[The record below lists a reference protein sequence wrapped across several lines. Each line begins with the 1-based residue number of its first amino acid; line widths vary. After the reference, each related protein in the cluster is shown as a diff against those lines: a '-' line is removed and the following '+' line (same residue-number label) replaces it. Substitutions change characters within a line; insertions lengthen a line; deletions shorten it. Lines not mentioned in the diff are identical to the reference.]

1 MRAFRYT
8 TTPSSVDDDFA
19 ICPNGRMDMCLCC
32 QANVSFVLQLMMT
45 FLYVK
50 RHIWVCAC
58 VVKPTFST
66 SMSKRTYGH
75 VLVLPSR
82 RLGRPAVDDDFVI
95 RHRNI
100 SMFHVLGKESS
111 RKFHKITITIEG
123 WLKLGQFPSKIYFNE
138 LFSVKVTG

>member
-1 MRAFRYT
+1 MFILNT
-8 TTPSSVDDDFA
+8 ESVIETKSS
-19 ICPNGRMDMCLCC
+19 L
-32 QANVSFVLQLMMT
+32 LQDG
-45 FLYVK
+45 LYVALVTQA
-50 RHIWVCAC
+50 HFHAC
-58 VVKPTFST
+58 VSIYYNTIISWWWLCY
-66 SMSKRTYGH
+66 MSKRTYGH

-95 RHRNI
+95 RHGNI